1 LQQLDNSTNNVA
13 KSGGGMAAMQT
24 HDQDAAS
31 NSALA
36 EPGIIYMTQGAKN
49 NQNNQSIVIENFQ
62 MSNSQ
67 DAHSHY
73 TQYISGVELHE
84 LMRYGM
90 SEFPHRS
97 DNLIHF

>member
-1 LQQLDNSTNNVA
+1 
-13 KSGGGMAAMQT
+13 MQT
-24 HDQDAAS
+24 HDQDAVS
-31 NSALA
+31 SSALA

-67 DAHSHY
+67 DAQSQY

-90 SEFPHRS
+90 SEFPHLS
-97 DNLIHF
+97 DNVIHF

>member
-1 LQQLDNSTNNVA
+1 
-13 KSGGGMAAMQT
+13 MQT
-24 HDQDAAS
+24 HDQDVAS

-97 DNLIHF
+97 DNVIHF

>member
-1 LQQLDNSTNNVA
+1 MT
-13 KSGGGMAAMQT
+13 AMQT
-24 HDQDAAS
+24 HDQDAVS
-31 NSALA
+31 SSALA

-67 DAHSHY
+67 DAHSQY

-90 SEFPHRS
+90 SEFPHLS
-97 DNLIHF
+97 DNVIHF

>member
-1 LQQLDNSTNNVA
+1 
-13 KSGGGMAAMQT
+13 MAAMQT

-31 NSALA
+31 SSALA

-49 NQNNQSIVIENFQ
+49 NQSIVIENFQ

-67 DAHSHY
+67 DAQSHY

-90 SEFPHRS
+90 SEVPHRS
-97 DNLIHF
+97 DNVIHF